1 MEFSDQ
7 QMNLED
13 VLGLSADLF
22 ADDLDTDG
30 GILDLD
36 LDGGPKH
43 HLAQESLEDLLLA
56 DSQAGNIYM
65 H

>member
-7 QMNLED
+7 QMNLDD

-36 LDGGPKH
+36 LGGVPKH
-43 HLAQESLEDLLLA
+43 HLGQESLEDLLLT
-56 DSQAGNIYM
+56 DSQAGS
-65 H
+65 